1 MSWTLEKQELDL
13 KSFLMMMMIEDN
25 KNDINNSLKE
35 VQNTDKQVEDLNWKH
50 KKNPLKIMENE
61 IKEWRKLTKPSKI

>member
-1 MSWTLEKQELDL
+1 
-13 KSFLMMMMIEDN
+13 MMMMIEDN